1 VSCEQPLRAYID
13 IETTGLDPDADML
26 TVVGIAIEREEEV
39 RLVQLYEGA
48 LTRKGLIASLEGV
61 DSLYSW
67 NGLRFDLPFIAA
79 RLEVNLAESFRH
91 CDLKQRCR
99 ECGLSGGLKGVERR
113 LGISRV
119 TAGMNGRDAVRLWNE
134 YRSRGSEA
142 ALVRLLAYNA
152 EDVRNLA
159 HIRRRLRVE

>member
-1 VSCEQPLRAYID
+1 VSCERRPRAYID
-13 IETTGLDPDADML
+13 IETTGVDPEADSL
-26 TVVGIAIEREEEV
+26 TVIGIAIERQEEV
-39 RLVQLYEGA
+39 GLVQLYEGS
-48 LTRKGLIASLEGV
+48 LTRKGLIAALEGV

-99 ECGLSGGLKGVERR
+99 QCGLFGGLKGVERR

-134 YRSRGSEA
+134 YRSRGNSA
-142 ALVRLLAYNA
+142 ALKRLLAYNA

>member
-1 VSCEQPLRAYID
+1 MSCERRLRAYID
-13 IETTGLDPDADML
+13 IETTGVDPEADAL
-26 TVVGIAIEREEEV
+26 TVIGIAFEQEEEL
-39 RLVQLYEGA
+39 RLVHLYEA
-48 LTRKGLIASLEGV
+48 TLTRKGLLAALAGV
-61 DSLYSW
+61 GSLYSW

-99 ECGLSGGLKGVERR
+99 QCGLFGGLKGVERH
-113 LGISRV
+113 LGIGRL

-134 YRSRGSEA
+134 YRSRGSAA
-142 ALVRLLAYNA
+142 ALDRLLAYNA

>member
-1 VSCEQPLRAYID
+1 VSCERRMRAYID
-13 IETTGLDPDADML
+13 IETTGVDPEADAL
-26 TVVGIAIEREEEV
+26 TVIGIAIEREEEV
-39 RLVQLYEGA
+39 GLVQLYEVT
-48 LTRKGLIASLEGV
+48 LTRKGLIVALEGV

-79 RLEVNLAESFRH
+79 KLDVNLAESFRH

-99 ECGLSGGLKGVERR
+99 ECGLVGGLKRVERR

-119 TAGMNGRDAVRLWNE
+119 TAGMNGRDAVRLWND
-134 YRSRGSEA
+134 YRSRGSEP
-142 ALVRLLAYNA
+142 ALARLLAYNA
-152 EDVRNLA
+152 EDVRNLI